1 MRHKTKEIQ
10 IGKVTIGGTN
20 PIAIQ
25 SMTNT
30 KTEDVKATV
39 SQILQLEKAGCEIIR
54 CAIPTMEAAK
64 SLEEIK
70 KQIHIPLVADIHFDY
85 QLAIAAAEGGASKIR
100 INPGNIGG
108 EDRVKAVVDVCKEKH
123 IPIRIGV
130 NGGCPDNSFPEKN
143 LPSHPGG
150 AGGERFSASGAAG
163 KAGLL

>member
-70 KQIHIPLVADIHFDY
+70 KQIKR
-85 QLAIAAAEGGASKIR
+85 AIEQKPDSHSFGG
-100 INPGNIGG
+100 G
-108 EDRVKAVVDVCKEKH
+108 H
-123 IPIRIGV
+123 
-130 NGGCPDNSFPEKN
+130 SF
-143 LPSHPGG
+143 
-150 AGGERFSASGAAG
+150 
-163 KAGLL
+163 

>member
-70 KQIHIPLVADIHFDY
+70 NRFTFLWWRTFILITALPLRRWNTVQI
-85 QLAIAAAEGGASKIR
+85 K
-100 INPGNIGG
+100 
-108 EDRVKAVVDVCKEKH
+108 
-123 IPIRIGV
+123 
-130 NGGCPDNSFPEKN
+130 
-143 LPSHPGG
+143 
-150 AGGERFSASGAAG
+150 
-163 KAGLL
+163 

>member
-70 KQIHIPLVADIHFDY
+70 KQDSHSFGGGHHFDY
-85 QLAIAAAEGGASKIR
+85 PSCHCGGGTR
-100 INPGNIGG
+100 C
-108 EDRVKAVVDVCKEKH
+108 R
-123 IPIRIGV
+123 
-130 NGGCPDNSFPEKN
+130 
-143 LPSHPGG
+143 
-150 AGGERFSASGAAG
+150 
-163 KAGLL
+163 

>member
-54 CAIPTMEAAK
+54 CAHSDHGSGKIFGRD
-64 SLEEIK
+64 K
-70 KQIHIPLVADIHFDY
+70 KTDSHSF
-85 QLAIAAAEGGASKIR
+85 GG
-100 INPGNIGG
+100 G
-108 EDRVKAVVDVCKEKH
+108 H
-123 IPIRIGV
+123 
-130 NGGCPDNSFPEKN
+130 SF
-143 LPSHPGG
+143 
-150 AGGERFSASGAAG
+150 
-163 KAGLL
+163 

>member
-70 KQIHIPLVADIHFDY
+70 NRFTFLWWRTFILITVLPLRRWNTVQI
-85 QLAIAAAEGGASKIR
+85 K
-100 INPGNIGG
+100 
-108 EDRVKAVVDVCKEKH
+108 
-123 IPIRIGV
+123 
-130 NGGCPDNSFPEKN
+130 
-143 LPSHPGG
+143 
-150 AGGERFSASGAAG
+150 
-163 KAGLL
+163 

>member
-64 SLEEIK
+64 ALEEIK
-70 KQIHIPLVADIHFDY
+70 NRFTFLWWRTFILITALPLRQWNTVQI
-85 QLAIAAAEGGASKIR
+85 K
-100 INPGNIGG
+100 
-108 EDRVKAVVDVCKEKH
+108 
-123 IPIRIGV
+123 
-130 NGGCPDNSFPEKN
+130 
-143 LPSHPGG
+143 
-150 AGGERFSASGAAG
+150 
-163 KAGLL
+163 

>member
-70 KQIHIPLVADIHFDY
+70 KQIHIPWWRTFILITA
-85 QLAIAAAEGGASKIR
+85 
-100 INPGNIGG
+100 
-108 EDRVKAVVDVCKEKH
+108 
-123 IPIRIGV
+123 
-130 NGGCPDNSFPEKN
+130 
-143 LPSHPGG
+143 LPL
-150 AGGERFSASGAAG
+150 RRWNTVQI
-163 KAGLL
+163 K

>member
-70 KQIHIPLVADIHFDY
+70 KQIHIPLVADIHFDCLLY
-85 QLAIAAAEGGASKIR
+85 TSTKTMAA
-100 INPGNIGG
+100 
-108 EDRVKAVVDVCKEKH
+108 DRV
-123 IPIRIGV
+123 
-130 NGGCPDNSFPEKN
+130 
-143 LPSHPGG
+143 
-150 AGGERFSASGAAG
+150 
-163 KAGLL
+163 